1 MKSAYHVI
9 LAEDHVRFRKE
20 LKKIINKIPDI
31 EVVAEVGE
39 GNEFFELLENFKPEL
54 VILDISMPNLRAM
67 KATQEIKSKYPDIK
81 VIIMIMDDENE
92 YLAQAIASGA
102 DGIVLKQDCAMDL
115 ELAINKIHQGEKYF
129 PKALEEKIPGV
140 NPMKL
145 NRLDGT
151 TFLPIC

>member
-9 LAEDHVRFRKE
+9 LAEDHVRFREE
-20 LKKIINKIPDI
+20 LKKIINEIPNI
-31 EVVAEVGE
+31 EVVGEAGE

-67 KATQEIKSKYPDIK
+67 KATLEIKARYPEVK
-81 VIIMIMDDENE
+81 VIIMLMDNENE

-102 DGIVLKQDCAMDL
+102 DGLVLKQNCAWDL
-115 ELAINKIHQGEKYF
+115 ELAIKKIFHGERYF
-129 PKALEEKIPGV
+129 PKSLEPTIATPDTMPLKRVDGV
-140 NPMKL
+140 
-145 NRLDGT
+145 